1 MDFNKNLKVSCG
13 NDTALV
19 SLVASEGGSF
29 TPAGKDTPVT
39 YQNGYKLSILRVGKT
54 AVNVRLSV
62 EETALLIEA
71 CERFAD
77 SLEA

>member
-1 MDFNKNLKVSCG
+1 MDFNRNMKISCG

-19 SLVASEGGSF
+19 SLIASEGGSF
-29 TPAGKDTPVT
+29 TPAGKDKAVT

-62 EETALLIEA
+62 EETALLLEA
-71 CERFAD
+71 CEKFQDA
-77 SLEA
+77 LEA